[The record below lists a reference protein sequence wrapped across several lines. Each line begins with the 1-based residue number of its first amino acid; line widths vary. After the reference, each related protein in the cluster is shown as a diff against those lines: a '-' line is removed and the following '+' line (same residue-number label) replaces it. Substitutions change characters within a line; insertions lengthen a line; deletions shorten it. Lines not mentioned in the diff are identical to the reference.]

1 MSIASQIN
9 LIKNELPSTVKL
21 VAVSKFKPLEAV
33 MEAYAAGQRVFGE
46 NRPQEMAAKA
56 AEAPKDIEW
65 HMIGHLQT
73 NKVKLMVPC
82 AAMIESI
89 HSRKLLQA
97 VNDAAASAGKVM
109 DCLLEIHI
117 AADEETKQGFLP
129 QEALDLAADFAA
141 FPNIRFRGVMGMA
154 SLTNDAEVVRKEFAS
169 LKDVFDAIK
178 GYGAAEGCGWAAN
191 FDEISMGMTHDYRI
205 AVEEGSTIVR
215 IGTAIFG
222 ARD

>member
-33 MEAYAAGQRVFGE
+33 MEAYEAGQRVFGE

-73 NKVKLMVPC
+73 NKVKLVVPC

-89 HSRKLLQA
+89 HSRKLLQT
-97 VNDAAASAGKVM
+97 VNDTAASLGKVM

-117 AADEETKQGFLP
+117 AADEQTKQGFFP
-129 QEALDLAADFAA
+129 QEAIELAAEFGS

-154 SLTNDAEVVRKEFAS
+154 SLTDDMELVRREFAS
-169 LKDVFDAIK
+169 LKAVSDAIRD
-178 GYGAAEGCGWAAN
+178 YGTSSGCGWVDS
-191 FDEISMGMTHDYRI
+191 FDQISMGMTHDYRV